1 MADERLTATPAYLRA
16 LPKAEIHCHLEGAV
30 PATTAL
36 ALARRNGV
44 ELPTA
49 DPEALYRFD
58 TLEEFLDVYR
68 AVSPAMTTPRDFAEV
83 AYDCLT
89 DAVRSS
95 NLRYREMS
103 FNPTNHPS
111 LTYPQM
117 LDGLLDGLRSAHA
130 DTGVEC
136 RLIVA
141 INREQSPATALDLI
155 QDVISYRRDEVVAIG
170 IDHNELSGPPAA
182 FVEAYRAAAEAGLHR
197 TAHAGERGNSVEIRE
212 SIELLEVERID
223 HGYAI
228 LGDPELLTSAR
239 SQGVHFA
246 TCWSTGLLHCGGD
259 PSALEI
265 GPMIEAGLSVS
276 VNSDDPPMFG
286 TDIGTEFVLA
296 GEALSL
302 TRKQAADLAMTG
314 LEGAFLDDTDR
325 SRLRDSF
332 AAAIRH
338 LDQEPG
344 AGGGHAGR

>member
-1 MADERLTATPAYLRA
+1 MVDEHVAATPAYLRA

-49 DPEALYRFD
+49 DPEALYQFD

-68 AVSPAMTTPRDFAEV
+68 AVSRAMATPRDFAEV

-89 DAVRSS
+89 DAVRTG

-111 LTYPQM
+111 LDYSQM
-117 LDGLLDGLRSAHA
+117 LEGLLDGLRSAQA

-136 RLIVA
+136 RLVVA
-141 INREQSPATALDLI
+141 INREQSPAIALDLVK
-155 QDVISYRRDEVVAIG
+155 DVIAHRCDEVVAIG
-170 IDHNELSGPPAA
+170 IDHNELSGPPVE
-182 FVEAYRAAAEAGLHR
+182 FVEAYRAAAGAGLHR
-197 TAHAGERGNSVEIRE
+197 TAHAGERGNSTEIRE

-228 LGDPELLTSAR
+228 VGDPDLLVSAR
-239 SQGVHFA
+239 SKDIHFA

-265 GPMIEAGLSVS
+265 GPMIAAGLSVS
-276 VNSDDPPMFG
+276 VNSDDPPMFS

-296 GEALSL
+296 GESLSL
-302 TRKQAADLAMTG
+302 TRAQASHLAMTG
-314 LEGAFLDDTDR
+314 LDGAFLDDADR
-325 SRLRDSF
+325 SRLRDAF
-332 AAAIRH
+332 AAEIAQ
-338 LDQEPG
+338 LDQE
-344 AGGGHAGR
+344 R